1 MLKETK
7 MRDHSRFITTQSARD
22 RKDTALKPSCGK
34 SALGNTIYGAHKW
47 NQLTWCLIQSF
58 QQAADVGAYAPW
70 RPQQ

>member
-34 SALGNTIYGAHKW
+34 SALGNTIYGAHK
-47 NQLTWCLIQSF
+47 
-58 QQAADVGAYAPW
+58 
-70 RPQQ
+70 